1 MARFKGSDAAR
12 NAAQAV
18 QINEKEAEIAD
29 LWNNLT
35 DAKSTQEKSKQ
46 YQAHVM
52 CDVGHKSRQKEK
64 KGISGVINKK
74 AWKVS

>member
-1 MARFKGSDAAR
+1 LDAVQ

-35 DAKSTQEKSKQ
+35 EAKSTQEKSNQ

-52 CDVGHKSRQKEK
+52 SDD
-64 KGISGVINKK
+64 
-74 AWKVS
+74 